1 MEPRGDPG
9 RAPGE
14 SYAGVGR
21 DGFTWNRAD
30 GSARP
35 REGRTPGGS
44 ACFTWNRDA
53 GECGTTPGTP
63 GPRSALMAGARRFGG
78 SPPIWFH
85 VEPRWRVLA
94 APSGAVLRTS
104 RAHLARAIDQAG
116 ATVGLV
122 ALEDGPGRSGCFTWN
137 WDVGEW
143 WNLVGRRDRM
153 THSEARS
160 ASWLALVDSEPTAH
174 LVSRGTA
181 LEVMASPPGA
191 VCRVGPDVSRGT
203 GIPMC
208 DQATPLFGRQDRR
221 SRGDVTAVRRAR
233 GSGRPPPIRFHV
245 DRAGGPGR
253 ALRSRTPGGPRM
265 FHVERARC
273 ST

>member
-1 MEPRGDPG
+1 M
-9 RAPGE
+9 
-14 SYAGVGR
+14 SVGR
-21 DGFTWNRAD
+21 RLGRRDPAVPSWLTLVESEAHAHLVSRGTAL
-30 GSARP
+30 
-35 REGRTPGGS
+35 EG
-44 ACFTWNRDA
+44 
-53 GECGTTPGTP
+53 
-63 GPRSALMAGARRFGG
+63 
-78 SPPIWFH
+78 
-85 VEPRWRVLA
+85 LA

-181 LEVMASPPGA
+181 LEVMASPP
-191 VCRVGPDVSRGT
+191 
-203 GIPMC
+203 
-208 DQATPLFGRQDRR
+208 R
-221 SRGDVTAVRRAR
+221 SRMPSRPGCFTWNRDTDV
-233 GSGRPPPIRFHV
+233 
-245 DRAGGPGR
+245 
-253 ALRSRTPGGPRM
+253 
-265 FHVERARC
+265 
-273 ST
+273 